1 MWYIIIQI
9 LFIIIGCIFAT
20 SYNKYLKKKNNRSN
34 YNICYT
40 HVFLASL
47 IWPISIIFAIG
58 YFVYVKYIK
67 EKLDNFTDKLSEIW
81 ENMN

>member
-9 LFIIIGCIFAT
+9 LFIIMGCILVA
-20 SYNKYLKKKNNRSN
+20 SYNKYLEKKRNRSGS
-34 YNICYT
+34 NICYA

>member
-9 LFIIIGCIFAT
+9 LFIIVGCIFAT
-20 SYNKYLKKKNNRSN
+20 SYNKYLEKKRNRSGS
-34 YNICYT
+34 NICYT

-47 IWPISIIFAIG
+47 IWPISIIFGIG